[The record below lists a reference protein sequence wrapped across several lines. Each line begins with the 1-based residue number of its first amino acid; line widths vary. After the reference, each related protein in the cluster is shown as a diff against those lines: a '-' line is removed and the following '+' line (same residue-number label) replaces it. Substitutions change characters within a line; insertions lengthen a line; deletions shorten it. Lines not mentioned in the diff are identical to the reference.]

1 MSKQNLNDEQME
13 KASGGGVINYFKG
26 GLKIIAG
33 TAIAAGSVAVL
44 TEKDKSIP
52 YLSEISRKLGDKKKI
67 GGAAG
72 CAAGAY
78 LVLDGISQIQDEKRN
93 SNK

>member
-1 MSKQNLNDEQME
+1 MSKQSLNDKQME
-13 KASGGGVINYFKG
+13 KASGGGIINYFKG

-33 TAIAAGSVAVL
+33 AAIAAGSVTVL
-44 TEKDKSIP
+44 AGKDKNIP
-52 YLSEISRKLGDKKKI
+52 YLNTISDKLGDKKKI

-78 LVLDGISQIQDEKRN
+78 FVLDGISQIQDEKRN
-93 SNK
+93 SSK